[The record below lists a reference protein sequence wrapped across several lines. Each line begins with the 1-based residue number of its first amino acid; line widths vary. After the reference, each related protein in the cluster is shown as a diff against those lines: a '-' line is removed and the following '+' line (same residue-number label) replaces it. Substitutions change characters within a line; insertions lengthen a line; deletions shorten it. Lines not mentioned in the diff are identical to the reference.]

1 MTKSKMTIY
10 LNSEQGVHH
19 VSGHL
24 DNDSD
29 WNDFELELSANAA
42 IKTAR
47 VMSKSAIANGDAK
60 TVVILKWNTR
70 RNEWKLIQTYGMT
83 KREKV
88 SVEIDTFVSNMK
100 IEDQFVK
107 YA

>member
-1 MTKSKMTIY
+1 MTKMTIY

-29 WNDFELELSANAA
+29 WNDFEVELSSNAA

-47 VMSKSAIANGDAK
+47 LMGKSAIENGDAK
-60 TVVILKWNTR
+60 TVIILKWNTR

-88 SVEIDTFVSNMK
+88 SAEIDNFVSNMK